1 MFIHFNQ
8 VLWIASLKS
17 LKNEKPEKRI
27 MSEQNYSDMMKKS
40 ANNSDVTHFSGKLLR
55 PVEQIRLH
63 GVANVVITDVS

>member
-1 MFIHFNQ
+1 
-8 VLWIASLKS
+8 
-17 LKNEKPEKRI
+17 